1 MNNEPIHCC
10 NTNLLSN
17 SVIATGSPPNIKALE
32 ACLRG
37 TQHISHKVRTMRM
50 LGSAAIM
57 LSWVAIGRLTAY
69 FEAATRITLY
79 EAIQCVLF
87 ELAFYKSDNE
97 RREIRSK
104 QNDEQIK
111 SAMGSFVTQYPTLFQ
126 MAVEP
131 HFDESKFQFM
141 LGVLDK
147 MAGGMTQH
155 QAAVIV
161 GQKLVDSYVKPMIDG
176 KKN

>member
-1 MNNEPIHCC
+1 MAQPPERPVP
-10 NTNLLSN
+10 LDSLSKDGVLSAVEEAKN
-17 SVIATGSPPNIKALE
+17 APTLFSPRERSNY
-32 ACLRG
+32 
-37 TQHISHKVRTMRM
+37 VR
-50 LGSAAIM
+50 
-57 LSWVAIGRLTAY
+57 
-69 FEAATRITLY
+69 
-79 EAIQCVLF
+79 
-87 ELAFYKSDNE
+87 E
-97 RREIRSK
+97 RVDEIRRLRALG

-161 GQKLVDSYVKPMIDG
+161 GQKLVDSYVKPMIDS